1 MPLPRPPLT
10 CRMLSPAE
18 FLALSP
24 SAEAFPTFMKD
35 FRHGP
40 NTQVFCAFAGEELVG
55 ITKLTVLASNT
66 NIEFL
71 ETSASSRNRGV
82 AKEMMRQ
89 LFEHAEQNG
98 AALTNQGFT
107 GDGQDYL
114 LRELAKLES
123 EFPGRFHHV
132 SSM

>member
-1 MPLPRPPLT
+1 M
-10 CRMLSPAE
+10 
-18 FLALSP
+18 
-24 SAEAFPTFMKD
+24 
-35 FRHGP
+35 
-40 NTQVFCAFAGEELVG
+40 G

-89 LFEHAEQNG
+89 LFEHAEQHG

-107 GDGQDYL
+107 GDGQAYL
-114 LRELAKLES
+114 LRELTKLES
-123 EFPGRFHHV
+123 EFPGRLHHIPG
-132 SSM
+132 M

>member
-1 MPLPRPPLT
+1 
-10 CRMLSPAE
+10 MLSPAE

-24 SAEAFPTFMKD
+24 STEAFPTFMKD
-35 FRHGP
+35 FKHGP
-40 NTQVFCAFAGEELVG
+40 NTQIFCAFAGEELVG

-89 LFEHAEQNG
+89 LFEHAQQHD
-98 AALTNQGFT
+98 AVLTNQGFT
-107 GDGQDYL
+107 GDGQAYL

-123 EFPGRFHHV
+123 EFPGRFHHIPG
-132 SSM
+132 M